1 MRKRKVPFSTL
12 MENMTGYY
20 KDCRGTAK
28 GVKGTYYFCEKC
40 NEEAL
45 SHFQNV
51 AFLTTYKEYAPEI
64 KSVAVFVGDKCF

>member
-45 SHFQNV
+45 SKFQNV
-51 AFLTTYKEYAPEI
+51 VFVMHFSQYCPEI
-64 KSVAVFVGDKCF
+64 KDVAVFVGDKCF